1 MATLHVKTVIL
12 MGGPKQGTRFRPLSH
27 LHRPKPLF
35 PIAGVPMVNH
45 QIEAAAKARGVLLL
59 INDVTATDSR

>member
-1 MATLHVKTVIL
+1 MAAPPQVKLIVL

-35 PIAGVPMVNH
+35 PIAGAPMVFH
-45 QIEAAAKARGVLLL
+45 QIEAAAKVYA
-59 INDVTATDSR
+59 A